1 MKIKSASLC
10 RRFSLINIQNNSLVQ
25 VNQSELLISRETV
38 SFEMI
43 FVILFFGPLSS
54 QTEVSGSNITDG
66 VDRKL
71 KVKTT
76 AEENHRT
83 TSHMG
88 GISF

>member
-1 MKIKSASLC
+1 MHPCVDVSLW
-10 RRFSLINIQNNSLVQ
+10 INIQNNSLVQ

-43 FVILFFGPLSS
+43 FVMLFFGPLSS

-83 TSHMG
+83 TSHMD

>member
-1 MKIKSASLC
+1 
-10 RRFSLINIQNNSLVQ
+10 
-25 VNQSELLISRETV
+25 
-38 SFEMI
+38 MI
-43 FVILFFGPLSS
+43 FVMLFFGPLLS
-54 QTEVSGSNITDG
+54 QTEVSGSNITDD

-83 TSHMG
+83 TSHMV